1 MKTNI
6 ILYKY
11 YILHLQEV
19 PSYWDL
25 RLLGFYKKRFFIL
38 FEISKFRSSRPEVL
52 CKKVFLEISQSW
64 QESTCTKVSFL
75 KSFLIKF
82 FSINFIKKGTLSQ
95 VLTCEFCE
103 ISKNTFSYPSGGCF
117 CKFNLYLP
125 RASLTFPLA
134 L

>member
-52 CKKVFLEISQSW
+52 CKKGVLRNFTKFTGKHLYQSLFF
-64 QESTCTKVSFL
+64 K
-75 KSFLIKF
+75 KF
-82 FSINFIKKGTLSQ
+82 FNEVF
-95 VLTCEFCE
+95 
-103 ISKNTFSYPSGGCF
+103 
-117 CKFNLYLP
+117 FNKLY
-125 RASLTFPLA
+125 
-134 L
+134 